1 MPAETVA
8 WYHTMVGHGLI
19 DLGKLD
25 EGVQSCKEALAIFPR
40 DYRAMT
46 GLAEA
51 AASRHDWQG
60 AVTWGQKAI
69 ETSPQNPE
77 AFKILGDAYAELGQT
92 SKAEQKYQLLEQL
105 AHSFP
110 RIYDRHW
117 ALFCADK
124 GSKLDHALTLARK
137 DLELR
142 QDLHAYDTL
151 AWVCFK
157 KGLQKEAEAAMEKAL
172 SQGTAEMIPVI
183 VGLSALWTFDTDSDA
198 YLGMYPGGQILTKYA
213 TFKTGASGLKRP

>member
-1 MPAETVA
+1 MTPTPSS
-8 WYHTMVGHGLI
+8 GG
-19 DLGKLD
+19 
-25 EGVQSCKEALAIFPR
+25 PR
-40 DYRAMT
+40 
-46 GLAEA
+46 E
-51 AASRHDWQG
+51 
-60 AVTWGQKAI
+60 
-69 ETSPQNPE
+69 
-77 AFKILGDAYAELGQT
+77 
-92 SKAEQKYQLLEQL
+92 AEQQYHLLEQL

-124 GSKLDHALTLARK
+124 GRQLDDALTLARK

-172 SQGTAEMIPVI
+172 SQGTAEAPLLYHAAMIARAGEIRCGP
-183 VGLSALWTFDTDSDA
+183 SSTSPALDPS
-198 YLGMYPGGQILTKYA
+198 IRR
-213 TFKTGASGLKRP
+213 S

>member
-1 MPAETVA
+1 
-8 WYHTMVGHGLI
+8 
-19 DLGKLD
+19 
-25 EGVQSCKEALAIFPR
+25 
-40 DYRAMT
+40 MT

-60 AVTWGQKAI
+60 ALAWARKAI

-77 AFKILGDAYAELGQT
+77 AFKLLGDACAELGRT
-92 SKAEQKYQLLEQL
+92 RESEQQYQLLEQL

-124 GSKLDHALTLARK
+124 GRQLDDALTLARK

-157 KGLQKEAEAAMEKAL
+157 KGLQIVAETVMEKAL
-172 SQGTAEMIPVI
+172 SQGTTEAPLLYHAAKIAQAAGDQERAKKYFAQAR
-183 VGLSALWTFDTDSDA
+183 SANPTFMKDD
-198 YLGMYPGGQILTKYA
+198 PQFQGQE
-213 TFKTGASGLKRP
+213 